1 MASLEEFSVDGKLK
15 SMHGVPAIR
24 SIKMGF
30 IGSLQKILSEYINQL
45 CIAGFA

>member
-15 SMHGVPAIR
+15 SMHGVLAIQ

-30 IGSLQKILSEYINQL
+30 IGSSQKILSECINQL
-45 CIAGFA
+45 CIADFA